1 MSCTAYTTFRKNS
14 IWRQAKNPEK
24 AAEIFG
30 PRREGCQALPCGVWP
45 SWLKSGH
52 ARPKIGHGL
61 RLRPP
66 SPFRALRRSLGK
78 ARIALPEKNAALAKK
93 KLAKGWGCLY
103 TPFCAERSAPWQGSS
118 VGQSMRFIPA
128 VSRVQISP
136 LLPESNNPGCPQGV
150 RGFRVAGFRVF
161 GFRVLW
167 RCAPVFH
174 VSAFVRQTFAM
185 PAQPCRL
192 CPGARHAFTKVIGVH
207 CARTSA
213 RPGRQ
218 PGCRP
223 PPSLA

>member
-1 MSCTAYTTFRKNS
+1 MA
-14 IWRQAKNPEK
+14 PGE
-24 AAEIFG
+24 
-30 PRREGCQALPCGVWP
+30 
-45 SWLKSGH
+45 KSGEGSRNF
-52 ARPKIGHGL
+52 RPQTG
-61 RLRPP
+61 RLPGP
-66 SPFRALRRSLGK
+66 SLRRLAELAKIWTCPSK
-78 ARIALPEKNAALAKK
+78 NRPWPAPAPAIPLPRSSPLTGQGADRPAGKNAALAKK